1 VLVSQEEKDRGCDT
15 EHQQTAVSII
25 EKLHTRKN
33 AEYELINH
41 DDNVNHA
48 ELNNHDDSYS
58 AGSLG
63 TCSSLDEANILDKT
77 RKSSAEDG
85 KEKESSSK
93 EDVSSSE
100 SSDEDNDDNEFIAR
114 SIFPE
119 VRRGCIEVN
128 HAELI
133 NRKKLLDKTRKSSA
147 EDGKEKESSSKEDVA
162 NADYEGVD
170 KGLVNENKSGTED
183 GNERV
188 TSPSDEDND
197 SSSESSDEDK
207 TTDVGSSVSEKV
219 EVVSYFCLSTSFA

>member
-1 VLVSQEEKDRGCDT
+1 MLVSQEEKDRGCDT
-15 EHQQTAVSII
+15 EHQQTADSII

-93 EDVSSSE
+93 EDV
-100 SSDEDNDDNEFIAR
+100 
-114 SIFPE
+114 
-119 VRRGCIEVN
+119 
-128 HAELI
+128 
-133 NRKKLLDKTRKSSA
+133 
-147 EDGKEKESSSKEDVA
+147 A

-207 TTDVGSSVSEKV
+207 ATDVGSSVSEKV